1 MTAALQLDWLAEARQ
16 ARQQGAQGL
25 LADLPRSRAS
35 DPDTSHQAAEKVR
48 RTGELGRQQRAVL
61 EAVRTWPG
69 STSAELGHWIW
80 TTQGG
85 DPTRWRYTV
94 ARRLPEL
101 SPVHV
106 RRMKPRRCKVTGNPA
121 VTWFPVETSPCTT
134 TTT

>member
-1 MTAALQLDWLAEARQ
+1 MTAELQVDWLSEARQ
-16 ARQQGAQGL
+16 TRQQGASGL

-35 DPDTSHQAAEKVR
+35 DPETSHHAAEKVR
-48 RTGELGRQQRAVL
+48 RTGQLGRQQLAVL

-69 STSAELGHWIW
+69 STSAELGRAIAESRSE
-80 TTQGG
+80 

-106 RRMKPRRCKVTGNPA
+106 RRMKPRSCKVTGNPA